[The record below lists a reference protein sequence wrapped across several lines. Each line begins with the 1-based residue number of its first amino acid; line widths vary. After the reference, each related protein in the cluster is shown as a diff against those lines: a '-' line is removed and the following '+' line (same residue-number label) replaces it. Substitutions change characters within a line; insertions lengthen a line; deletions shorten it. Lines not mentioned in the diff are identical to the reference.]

1 MKLHEQVCYQKQ
13 VINTYEEG
21 IKSILRYLHSD
32 KFHGVENNQV
42 NPSDI
47 VSDLLNIRAEVQAI

>member
-13 VINTYEEG
+13 VIDTYEEG
-21 IKSILRYLHSD
+21 IKSILKYLHSD
-32 KFHGVENNQV
+32 KFKGLENRYV

-47 VSDLLNIRAEVQAI
+47 VSDLLNIRAEIQSI